1 MGKNE
6 EENELLVNTTSGTVN
21 IIAEEV
27 EARETVARME
37 KQLRDA
43 QRRLEGVHRKKYNK
57 SRGTD
62 SETDQSGYESSG
74 YDYSAPS
81 PGAPFTSF
89 RQVYTNPGTRGNV
102 SYHSETEITPSANGS
117 GNDSSIEA
125 GPSFNESLQR
135 FKTASGHNQQ
145 MASWKNQMS
154 STSRS
159 SQSSHVQRRVEE

>member
-1 MGKNE
+1 MIN
-6 EENELLVNTTSGTVN
+6 SAGTVN

-81 PGAPFTSF
+81 PGATFTSF
-89 RQVYTNPGTRGNV
+89 RQVYTNPGLRGNMSTNNV
-102 SYHSETEITPSANGS
+102 PLLPPS
-117 GNDSSIEA
+117 D
-125 GPSFNESLQR
+125 R
-135 FKTASGHNQQ
+135 
-145 MASWKNQMS
+145 
-154 STSRS
+154 
-159 SQSSHVQRRVEE
+159 